1 MENTFFRLVKC
12 FTPMVMIK
20 LKQPQLPRKPHK
32 FKLKMANKLMLD
44 KRRQM
49 LDRLKQLNN
58 KQLQQN
64 SNHRLNN
71 KSKLMLK
78 SINQPK
84 IKLRHKLL
92 RKLKLRHKPKL
103 RQKHKHKLK
112 HRPRHR
118 QKLRPKLLLKLKQLN
133 QGGRQIFRFLQQLM
147 LTKPQLSQQQ
157 PPNLFPRRNH
167 STR

>member
-12 FTPMVMIK
+12 FTPMVMNK

-32 FKLKMANKLMLD
+32 YKLKMSNKLKQD
-44 KRRQM
+44 KHRQM

-103 RQKHKHKLK
+103 RQKHKLK
-112 HRPRHR
+112 HRPRPR

-133 QGGRQIFRFLQQLM
+133 QGGRQMFRFLQQLM
-147 LTKPQLSQQQ
+147 LTKPQ
-157 PPNLFPRRNH
+157 P
-167 STR
+167 